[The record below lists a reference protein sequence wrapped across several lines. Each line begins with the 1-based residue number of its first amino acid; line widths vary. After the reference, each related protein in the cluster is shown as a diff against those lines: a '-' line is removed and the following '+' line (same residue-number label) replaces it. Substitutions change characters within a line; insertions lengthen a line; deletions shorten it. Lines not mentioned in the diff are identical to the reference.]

1 MIRLENSAIN
11 VVLLGNYGV
20 GKSCITLRFLLNFY
34 SPEYQP
40 TVEEKYTKTYIFNQ
54 KKYILNIMDTSGVD
68 HYCTAQD
75 NWIEQSDSYILIYS
89 IADRDSFEKMSGVK
103 NRVDWIKNGEG
114 TPKPPNSDGKIF

>member
-1 MIRLENSAIN
+1 MIRTENSAIN

-20 GKSCITLRFLLNFY
+20 GKSCITLRFVVDFY

-40 TVEEKYTKTYIFNQ
+40 TVEEKYTKTYILNQ

-68 HYCTAQD
+68 HGCTAQD

-89 IADRDSFEKMSGVK
+89 ITDRDSFEKLTGLK
-103 NRVDWIKNGEG
+103 NRVDWIKTSEVN
-114 TPKPPNSDGKIF
+114 GKIFWE